1 MSLHRKQGLTISQKI
16 NFGFAVAFVVAMI
29 SIYLVIEQKVKPDL
43 IEQRQEQ
50 IDITQKDVVDLLQSK
65 LDSIQLL
72 TSTLASA
79 GMDLPKDET
88 LFKQLFPAIID
99 NHANKSIAGGGIWP
113 EPNQFYE
120 GVERRS
126 FFWGRTNGQMEYLD
140 DYNDP
145 AGNGYHNESWYQIGK
160 QGTPGK
166 CAWSEAYS
174 DPFTKTPMIT
184 CTVPMMKSGQF
195 TGVAT
200 VDMMLDGITALL
212 KQYGE
217 ENGGYAFAV
226 DQTGQLI
233 SFPND
238 LVKVKADGS
247 MVKMNELSQVLPW
260 FTSVVD
266 AFQSGNAAKESI
278 VIHDDAVLQGDSYAD
293 LTQLPGTGWT
303 IGLVVPKAHMTSL
316 ANSMSMFLMLSVGI
330 SLAFMLVVGF
340 VFFRGVLGQLN
351 QTTRQIRNLASGQ
364 SGQNEKLS
372 VTRQDEVGAL
382 RDSVNAYGDKLKSI
396 IDQVHHESSALL
408 SEATGLN
415 QFSNEFLRK
424 AQSLRDENTMLATGA
439 HEMGATSQ
447 EVARHANDT
456 RETVES
462 IHQDIRISSQE
473 MELVIKAMQV
483 LSDVISDA
491 QQTII
496 QLDEDSSKVNSMLN
510 VIRDIAD
517 QTNLLALNAAIEAAR
532 AGESGRGFAVVAD
545 EVRNLAAKSQSSAV
559 EIEQV
564 LSRLQAASRASVASM
579 ENGQTET
586 QHAADT
592 AQNTYQHLQVVVE
605 AFGQIAERAAQIAVA
620 AEEQERVT
628 HEMNEQVTRLN
639 NLTDSNADDSAQLH
653 HMSHAIADVAKRLD
667 VLR

>member
-1 MSLHRKQGLTISQKI
+1 MSLQQKQGLKISQKI
-16 NFGFAVAFVVAMI
+16 NIGFVVAFLVAMI

-50 IDITQKDVVDLLQSK
+50 IDINQKDVVNLLKAK

-99 NHANKSIAGGGIWP
+99 NHSNKAIAGGGIWP
-113 EPNQFYE
+113 EPNKFSD

-126 FFWGRTNGQMEYLD
+126 FFWGRNNGQMEYLD

-166 CAWSEAYS
+166 CAWSEAYT

-226 DQTGQLI
+226 DQTGQII
-233 SFPND
+233 SFPGD
-238 LVKVKADGS
+238 LVKVKTDGT
-247 MVKMNELSQVLPW
+247 MVKMNELSQSLPW
-260 FTSVVD
+260 FTPVVD
-266 AFQSGNAAKESI
+266 AFHSGNEIKESI
-278 VIHDDAVLQGDSYAD
+278 VIHDDVVLHGDSYAD
-293 LTQLPGTGWT
+293 LIKLPETGWT
-303 IGLVVPKAHMTSL
+303 IGLVVPKARMTSL
-316 ANSMSMFLMLSVGI
+316 ANSMSMFLMLSVGL
-330 SLAFMLVVGF
+330 SLAFMLVVGL
-340 VFFRGVLGQLN
+340 VFFRGVLHQLN
-351 QTTRQIRNLASGQ
+351 QTTEQIRNLASGQ
-364 SGQNEKLS
+364 SGQNEKLA
-372 VTRQDEVGAL
+372 VLRHDEVGAL
-382 RDSVNAYGDKLKSI
+382 RESVNAYGDKLKSLV
-396 IDQVHHESSALL
+396 DQVHHESSALL

-456 RETVES
+456 RETVEA
-462 IHQDIRISSQE
+462 IHKDIRVSSQE

-564 LSRLQAASRASVASM
+564 LSRLQTASRASVSSM
-579 ENGQTET
+579 EDGQTET
-586 QHAADT
+586 QRAVDT

-605 AFGQIAERAAQIAVA
+605 AFGQIAERATQIAVA

-653 HMSHAIADVAKRLD
+653 HMSNAIADVAKRLD
-667 VLR
+667 GMR